1 MERHAELVREL
12 RDANY
17 RYYVLDQPVL
27 SDIEYDLRLREL
39 QELEET
45 YPELVTPDSPT
56 QTVGSAI
63 VTDFATVRHLER
75 MQSLDNA
82 MDFAEL
88 GVWAERLE
96 AGLGGVPSGGYLC
109 ELKID
114 GLAIALTYERGELVR
129 GVTRGDGVQGED
141 VTHNI
146 RTIASI
152 PTRLAGAEVPD
163 LVEIRGEV
171 FMTVETFEKLNEQR
185 AADGEESFRNPRNT
199 AAGSLRQKDPRITRQ
214 RPLDMIVHGYGAW
227 EGGPRVPASQS
238 ETYEL
243 FQAWGLPVSGLY
255 RVVPDIEG
263 VKEYI
268 AHYGEHRHDPAYEID
283 GVVVKVN
290 DRALQRR
297 LGSTS
302 RAPRWAIAFKY
313 PPEEVRT
320 KLLDIKVGVG
330 RTGRITPWGLM
341 EPVSVA
347 GSTVERAT
355 LHNAFEVARKGVLI
369 GDTVVLRKAGDVIP
383 EIVGP
388 VVELRDGTE
397 REFRMPERCPE
408 CRTELAYAKE
418 GDKDIRCPNTRSC
431 PGQLRERIYYVA
443 SRRVLDIESL
453 GYVAAT
459 ALTQPLE
466 PADPPVK
473 DEGDLFHLTAEQL
486 LPIRNLVLDRES
498 GTPKTDPDTGEEK
511 TVTLFASKQAGEA
524 KKIVS
529 TLLEELDK
537 AKTKPLW
544 RWLVALSI
552 RHVGPRAAQ
561 DLAREMRS
569 FDRIFSATEEELTA
583 VDGVGPTIAKS
594 ITAWWEVDWHR
605 EIVRKWKE
613 AGVRLEDAAAE
624 ESPRPLA
631 GLSVVVTG
639 SLEGFSRDTAK
650 EAIQNLGG
658 RAAGSVSKKTSFVVV
673 GENAG
678 SKHDKAL
685 ELGVPILDEAGF
697 RVLLEQGPDVARGV
711 TLNRE

>member
-1 MERHAELVREL
+1 M
-12 RDANY
+12 
-17 RYYVLDQPVL
+17 
-27 SDIEYDLRLREL
+27 
-39 QELEET
+39 
-45 YPELVTPDSPT
+45 
-56 QTVGSAI
+56 
-63 VTDFATVRHLER
+63 
-75 MQSLDNA
+75 
-82 MDFAEL
+82 
-88 GVWAERLE
+88 
-96 AGLGGVPSGGYLC
+96 
-109 ELKID
+109 
-114 GLAIALTYERGELVR
+114 
-129 GVTRGDGVQGED
+129 
-141 VTHNI
+141 
-146 RTIASI
+146 
-152 PTRLAGAEVPD
+152 
-163 LVEIRGEV
+163 
-171 FMTVETFEKLNEQR
+171 
-185 AADGEESFRNPRNT
+185 
-199 AAGSLRQKDPRITRQ
+199 
-214 RPLDMIVHGYGAW
+214 
-227 EGGPRVPASQS
+227 
-238 ETYEL
+238 
-243 FQAWGLPVSGLY
+243 VS
-255 RVVPDIEG
+255 
-263 VKEYI
+263 
-268 AHYGEHRHDPAYEID
+268 
-283 GVVVKVN
+283 
-290 DRALQRR
+290 
-297 LGSTS
+297 T
-302 RAPRWAIAFKY
+302 
-313 PPEEVRT
+313 
-320 KLLDIKVGVG
+320 
-330 RTGRITPWGLM
+330 M
-341 EPVSVA
+341 
-347 GSTVERAT
+347 
-355 LHNAFEVARKGVLI
+355 
-369 GDTVVLRKAGDVIP
+369 
-383 EIVGP
+383 
-388 VVELRDGTE
+388 
-397 REFRMPERCPE
+397 
-408 CRTELAYAKE
+408 
-418 GDKDIRCPNTRSC
+418 SC
-431 PGQLRERIYYVA
+431 PGQLRERISYVA

-511 TVTLFASKQAGEA
+511 TVSLFASKQAGEA
-524 KKIVS
+524 KKVVS

-594 ITAWWEVDWHR
+594 IIDWWQVDWHR

-624 ESPRPLA
+624 DSPRPLA